1 MDSQNTSRLILI
13 FPSSY
18 FSDKQVDEMMQ
29 PEYEAAKSTG
39 LFELVLFSYEKWFH
53 DSRLKLERE
62 FDSPVRAI
70 YRGWMMHPE
79 QYADFYQR
87 LAEHNLLLIT
97 PPEAYTLMH
106 IFPNVYPLMQNDTPK
121 MLTFCDG
128 DSIDLAEIKKHF
140 RRFMV
145 KDYVKSVKETTFPRF
160 FDHEITQAQFDLRIQ
175 EFKELRGSL
184 FTGGIC
190 IKEYLSLKQY
200 DGHSNEYRVF
210 YMNHMIGTVCR
221 NSGQAHFAP
230 QPPMSLLE
238 KYQTLDS
245 PYYTVDYAETETGE
259 WKALEAGD
267 GQVSGLSDYQDAEA
281 YYRALYHAFTA

>member
-1 MDSQNTSRLILI
+1 MDFQNTGRLVLI

-53 DSRLKLERE
+53 NSRLKLECG

-79 QYADFYQR
+79 QYTDFYQR

-97 PPEAYTLMH
+97 SPKAYKLMH
-106 IFPNVYPLMQNDTPK
+106 IFPNVYPLMRDDTPK
-121 MLTFCDG
+121 MLTFRDG
-128 DSIDLAEIKKHF
+128 QPIDLSEIKKHF

-145 KDYVKSVKETTFPRF
+145 KDYVKSVKETNFPRF
-160 FDHEITQAQFDLRIQ
+160 FEQEITQEQFDLR
-175 EFKELRGSL
+175 GSL
-184 FTGGIC
+184 YTGGIC
-190 IKEYLSLKQY
+190 IKEYLTLKQY
-200 DGHSNEYRVF
+200 DGHSNEYRVY

-221 NSGQAHFAP
+221 RN
-230 QPPMSLLE
+230 L
-238 KYQTLDS
+238 
-245 PYYTVDYAETETGE
+245 
-259 WKALEAGD
+259 
-267 GQVSGLSDYQDAEA
+267 
-281 YYRALYHAFTA
+281 